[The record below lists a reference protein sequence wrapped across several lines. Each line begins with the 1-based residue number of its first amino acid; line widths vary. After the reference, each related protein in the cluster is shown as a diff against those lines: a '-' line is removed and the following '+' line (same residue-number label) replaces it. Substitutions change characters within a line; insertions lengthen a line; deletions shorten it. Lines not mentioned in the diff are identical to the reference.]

1 MIGETGIV
9 HHFFVSR
16 IDFEFSNMFMLIKY
30 HRWGSFANGE
40 EGFEEL
46 DTPLSYRLGLKT
58 WANWVDSTID
68 PNRTRVFFTTMSPT
82 HQRFVRPYTSLII
95 HFFFPINTSI
105 QLLSNPI
112 LKLIHTI
119 CYQTCRSADW
129 GRENGTKCFNETK
142 PVMKKWHWGSGS
154 DLRMMN
160 AVSSVVQKMKVPV
173 TFINIT
179 QLSEYRIDAHSSIYT
194 ELGGELLS
202 EEQKADPLHFA
213 DCIHWCLPGV
223 PDTWNRI
230 FYAHL

>member
-40 EGFEEL
+40 EGFDEL

-95 HFFFPINTSI
+95 LFFF
-105 QLLSNPI
+105 SN
-112 LKLIHTI
+112 
-119 CYQTCRSADW
+119 
-129 GRENGTKCFNETK
+129 
-142 PVMKKWHWGSGS
+142 
-154 DLRMMN
+154 
-160 AVSSVVQKMKVPV
+160 
-173 TFINIT
+173 
-179 QLSEYRIDAHSSIYT
+179 
-194 ELGGELLS
+194 
-202 EEQKADPLHFA
+202 
-213 DCIHWCLPGV
+213 
-223 PDTWNRI
+223 
-230 FYAHL
+230 